1 MTMFKLMF
9 RSVLLL
15 GAVFAVARGG
25 ESPEPPK
32 PATRSVRTLEGWTVR
47 VDDRLLEPP
56 NEAIGKRSLQLL
68 EAKLADIKSV
78 VAADRLARLQA
89 VTIVLDLTHG
99 KLRAM
104 QYHPSAAWLEE
115 HGYARDLAKC
125 VHIPAVAGF
134 ISARSSNEQP
144 WVVLH
149 ELAHA
154 YHDQVLGFDEPR
166 ICKAYERFKESGHG
180 DSVLRPGGRRT
191 KHYALTDQK
200 EFFAEM
206 SEAYFG
212 TNDFFPFN
220 RAELKTAEPEIYAL
234 LERIWGPPLKGL
246 GAQDAA
252 ASTQFGT
259 RRHDFVVAGSKGF
272 VLLPTKPAED
282 GTRPWVWYAPTLMGQ
297 HPDGSHEWLFTRLLA
312 AGFAVAGVDVGESY
326 GNPKGRD
333 AYTRFHQ
340 FVVDKYAL
348 SPQACLLPQSRGGLM
363 LYNWAAEH
371 PQSVRCIG
379 GIYTVCDQSSWPGL
393 AKSCTAYGM
402 GEDELR
408 KALAEHNPIE
418 RLEPLAKAKVPIL
431 HLHGNADTLVPL
443 ERNSAELARRYRRLG
458 GEMELVVVDGK
469 GHQVCPEFFQS
480 QRLLEFFLTQGI
492 LATPAGAGASR

>member
-1 MTMFKLMF
+1 
-9 RSVLLL
+9 
-15 GAVFAVARGG
+15 
-25 ESPEPPK
+25 
-32 PATRSVRTLEGWTVR
+32 
-47 VDDRLLEPP
+47 
-56 NEAIGKRSLQLL
+56 
-68 EAKLADIKSV
+68 
-78 VAADRLARLQA
+78 
-89 VTIVLDLTHG
+89 
-99 KLRAM
+99 
-104 QYHPSAAWLEE
+104 
-115 HGYARDLAKC
+115 
-125 VHIPAVAGF
+125 
-134 ISARSSNEQP
+134 
-144 WVVLH
+144 
-149 ELAHA
+149 
-154 YHDQVLGFDEPR
+154 
-166 ICKAYERFKESGHG
+166 
-180 DSVLRPGGRRT
+180 
-191 KHYALTDQK
+191 
-200 EFFAEM
+200 
-206 SEAYFG
+206 
-212 TNDFFPFN
+212 
-220 RAELKTAEPEIYAL
+220 
-234 LERIWGPPLKGL
+234 
-246 GAQDAA
+246 
-252 ASTQFGT
+252 
-259 RRHDFVVAGSKGF
+259 
-272 VLLPTKPAED
+272 
-282 GTRPWVWYAPTLMGQ
+282 MGQ